1 MLGRSRFALGLVI
14 AASLA
19 FACTKQQVT
28 QPQPLAIQCSATPTS
43 GQAPLN
49 VAFGLNLSNA
59 TGTVAVS
66 ISYGDG
72 AFEFTG
78 SSGAD
83 CRHLATYAVG
93 TRTVTICV
101 TDVNCPSWPIC
112 WDDPPLHPYQ
122 CRSYTVNAVP

>member
-1 MLGRSRFALGLVI
+1 MLNSTSKGALPVSDGPPPWSGLV
-14 AASLA
+14 LND
-19 FACTKQQVT
+19 
-28 QPQPLAIQCSATPTS
+28 AIGCWFP
-43 GQAPLN
+43 GG
-49 VAFGLNLSNA
+49 FG
-59 TGTVAVS
+59 TEGEGEGVGTVAVS